1 MRICSKCA
9 GGVLLAQPTLQM
21 ESGGE
26 IPTSAHQLGII
37 EINTVAA
44 RDLNQIWHSRL
55 PNYKTGFCLNS
66 KVCYGGTFD
75 SQIFAVAIWS
85 NPVSRLLPQ
94 KTCLELRRFAI
105 CPHAPKNTASRMLS
119 IMKRLIAEKF
129 PEVTRLVS
137 YQDVEAHKG
146 TIYKAAGW
154 QSIATHRGGSWNRPN
169 STNSSN
175 GKPRTRPDSNNAIG
189 AKVRWETEIT
199 RGS

>member
-66 KVCYGGTFD
+66 KVCYGD
-75 SQIFAVAIWS
+75 MV
-85 NPVSRLLPQ
+85 
-94 KTCLELRRFAI
+94 
-105 CPHAPKNTASRMLS
+105 
-119 IMKRLIAEKF
+119 
-129 PEVTRLVS
+129 
-137 YQDVEAHKG
+137 
-146 TIYKAAGW
+146 
-154 QSIATHRGGSWNRPN
+154 
-169 STNSSN
+169 
-175 GKPRTRPDSNNAIG
+175 
-189 AKVRWETEIT
+189 
-199 RGS
+199 